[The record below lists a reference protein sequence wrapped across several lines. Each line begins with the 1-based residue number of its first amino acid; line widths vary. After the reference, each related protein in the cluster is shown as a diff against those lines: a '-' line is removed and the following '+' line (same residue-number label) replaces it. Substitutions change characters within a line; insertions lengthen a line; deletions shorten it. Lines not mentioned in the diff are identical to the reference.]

1 MRRMTTPQ
9 DSRPGEPL
17 PSYHRDPASVTNA
30 RSGPAVAAFVVG
42 ILSVVALW
50 PLGPVAIVLANRAL
64 RAVDAGQVPPEQRTL
79 AVVGRILGII
89 GTVLL
94 ALGIIVVV
102 GGVAFFVAA
111 GTHVQTSP

>member
-1 MRRMTTPQ
+1 MTTPQ
-9 DSRPGEPL
+9 DSRPGAPL

-64 RAVDAGQVPPEQRTL
+64 RAVDAGEVPADQRTL
-79 AVVGRILGII
+79 AVVGRVLGIV

-94 ALGIIVVV
+94 GLAVVVVVV
-102 GGVAFFVAA
+102 GVLFFVAS
-111 GTHVQTSP
+111 GTHVRTSP

>member
-1 MRRMTTPQ
+1 MTTPS

-30 RSGPAVAAFVVG
+30 RTGPAVAAFVVG
-42 ILSVVALW
+42 IFSVVAVW

-64 RAVDAGQVPPEQRTL
+64 RAVDAGEVPPDQRTL
-79 AVVGRILGII
+79 AVVAKVLGII

-94 ALGIIVVV
+94 GLAVVV
-102 GGVAFFVAA
+102 IIGGLLFFLAA
-111 GTHVQTSP
+111 STRTQTGP